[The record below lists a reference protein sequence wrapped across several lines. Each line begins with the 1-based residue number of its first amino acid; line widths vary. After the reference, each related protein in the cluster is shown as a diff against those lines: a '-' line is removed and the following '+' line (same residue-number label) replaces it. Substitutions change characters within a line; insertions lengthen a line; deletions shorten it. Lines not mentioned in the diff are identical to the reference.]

1 MFISYASTN
10 TFMLSDGYQ
19 IIQERTTSIII
30 QGINHNPSYN
40 VKNGWGNSRG
50 DNLLSTQNQRCHQ
63 LVL

>member
-10 TFMLSDGYQ
+10 TFMWSDGCQ
-19 IIQERTTSIII
+19 IIQERTISIII
-30 QGINHNPSYN
+30 QGINNNPSYN
-40 VKNGWGNSRG
+40 DKNGWGNSRG